1 MWATSDPAQRLC
13 QLGHPPC
20 RDQTRASPISEVT
33 QDLPRCSPP
42 TCHYRGLN
50 EPQASP
56 RVSAPHLP
64 DDRLPST
71 AIWAINSPPVDSGLE
86 SSSLVSVFVT
96 GQLMTSAPLRFPW
109 VPLNIPRSW
118 MVAMVTQ
125 ECSRPGLG

>member
-13 QLGHPPC
+13 QLGLPPC

-56 RVSAPHLP
+56 QCQPHTCLMTE
-64 DDRLPST
+64 LPST

-86 SSSLVSVFVT
+86 SSSLVSAFMT
-96 GQLMTSAPLRFPW
+96 GQLMTSAPLRFPR
-109 VPLNIPRSW
+109 VPLNTPRSW
-118 MVAMVTQ
+118 MVAMMTQ